1 MECESFHGEA
11 QETSFNS
18 NQSFESTESNLVSE
32 ISMRSYEEVINMEE
46 SDNSQESNNILE
58 YDNIKESD
66 NVVESDNVEESDNV
80 DNVDNVDN
88 IEKSDNANEFP
99 NEAYADLMTLVTNY
113 KLNNK
118 AGNAI
123 IKFFNKHS
131 NVPQSPLPINIEKGR
146 KFMNNMKFPNLTFKK
161 ICIASHN
168 HKEYFLHYQ
177 DLIHCIKN
185 ILAIPDITQE
195 FALSFENCEVKC

>member
-1 MECESFHGEA
+1 MECEGFHGEA
-11 QETSFNS
+11 QESSFNS

-46 SDNSQESNNILE
+46 SDNSQESNNIL
-58 YDNIKESD
+58 
-66 NVVESDNVEESDNV
+66 VESDNVEES

-99 NEAYADLMTLVTNY
+99 NEAYADLMTLVTDY
-113 KLNNK
+113 KLSNR

-185 ILAIPDITQE
+185 ILAIFDITQD
-195 FALSFENCEVKC
+195 FALSFENCKVKC

>member
-11 QETSFNS
+11 QESSFNS

-46 SDNSQESNNILE
+46 SDNSQESNNIL
-58 YDNIKESD
+58 
-66 NVVESDNVEESDNV
+66 VESDYVEESDNV
-80 DNVDNVDN
+80 DNVDN
-88 IEKSDNANEFP
+88 IKKSDNANEFP

>member
-46 SDNSQESNNILE
+46 SYNSQ
-58 YDNIKESD
+58 ESD

-123 IKFFNKHS
+123 IKFFNNHS

-146 KFMNNMKFPNLTFKK
+146 KFMNNMKFHNLTFKDRK
-161 ICIASHN
+161 
-168 HKEYFLHYQ
+168 
-177 DLIHCIKN
+177 
-185 ILAIPDITQE
+185 
-195 FALSFENCEVKC
+195 

>member
-1 MECESFHGEA
+1 MECESFYEEA
-11 QETSFNS
+11 QESSFNS

-46 SDNSQESNNILE
+46 SDNSQESNNIL
-58 YDNIKESD
+58 
-66 NVVESDNVEESDNV
+66 VESDNVEES

-99 NEAYADLMTLVTNY
+99 NEAYADLMTLVTDY
-113 KLNNK
+113 KLSNK
-118 AGNAI
+118 AENAI

-185 ILAIPDITQE
+185 ILAIPDITQD

>member
-46 SDNSQESNNILE
+46 SDNSQESDNILE
-58 YDNIKESD
+58 YKESD

-80 DNVDNVDN
+80 NNVDNVDN
-88 IEKSDNANEFP
+88 TEKSDNAKEFP

-118 AGNAI
+118 AGNVI
-123 IKFFNKHS
+123 IKFFNKYS
-131 NVPQSPLPINIEKGR
+131 NLPQSPLPINIEKGR

-161 ICIASHN
+161 ICIANHN

-185 ILAIPDITQE
+185 ILAIPDITQD

>member
-1 MECESFHGEA
+1 MECEGFHGEA
-11 QETSFNS
+11 QESSFNS

-46 SDNSQESNNILE
+46 SDNSQESNNIL
-58 YDNIKESD
+58 
-66 NVVESDNVEESDNV
+66 VESDNVEES

-99 NEAYADLMTLVTNY
+99 NEAYADLMTLVTDY
-113 KLNNK
+113 KLSNR

-185 ILAIPDITQE
+185 ILAIPDITQD
-195 FALSFENCEVKC
+195 FALSFKNCEVKC

>member
-1 MECESFHGEA
+1 
-11 QETSFNS
+11 
-18 NQSFESTESNLVSE
+18 
-32 ISMRSYEEVINMEE
+32 MRSYEEVINMEE
-46 SDNSQESNNILE
+46 SDNSQESDNILE
-58 YDNIKESD
+58 YEESD
-66 NVVESDNVEESDNV
+66 NVVESDNVESDNVEGSDNV
-80 DNVDNVDN
+80 DNT
-88 IEKSDNANEFP
+88 EKSDNAKEFP

-123 IKFFNKHS
+123 IKFFNKYS
-131 NVPQSPLPINIEKGR
+131 NLPQSPLPINIEKGR

-161 ICIASHN
+161 ICIANHN

-185 ILAIPDITQE
+185 ILAIPDMTQD

>member
-1 MECESFHGEA
+1 MECEGFHGKV
-11 QETSFNS
+11 QELSFNS
-18 NQSFESTESNLVSE
+18 NQSFESTESNLVSK
-32 ISMRSYEEVINMEE
+32 ISMRSYEEVINMKE
-46 SDNSQESNNILE
+46 SDNSQESNNIL
-58 YDNIKESD
+58 
-66 NVVESDNVEESDNV
+66 VESDYVEESDNV
-80 DNVDNVDN
+80 DNVDN
-88 IEKSDNANEFP
+88 IKKSDNANEFP
-99 NEAYADLMTLVTNY
+99 NEAYADLMTLVTDY
-113 KLNNK
+113 KLSNK

>member
-1 MECESFHGEA
+1 MECEGFHGEA
-11 QETSFNS
+11 QESSFNS

-32 ISMRSYEEVINMEE
+32 ISIRSYEEVINMEE
-46 SDNSQESNNILE
+46 SDNSQESNNIL
-58 YDNIKESD
+58 
-66 NVVESDNVEESDNV
+66 VESDNVEES

-99 NEAYADLMTLVTNY
+99 NEAYADLMTLVTDY
-113 KLNNK
+113 KLSNR

-185 ILAIPDITQE
+185 ILAIPDITQD

>member
-1 MECESFHGEA
+1 MECEGFHGEA
-11 QETSFNS
+11 QESSFNS

-46 SDNSQESNNILE
+46 SDNSQESNNIL
-58 YDNIKESD
+58 
-66 NVVESDNVEESDNV
+66 VESDNVEES

-99 NEAYADLMTLVTNY
+99 NEAYADLMTLVTDY
-113 KLNNK
+113 KLSNK

-185 ILAIPDITQE
+185 ILAIPDITQD

>member
-46 SDNSQESNNILE
+46 SDNSQESDNILE
-58 YDNIKESD
+58 YEESD

-80 DNVDNVDN
+80 DNT
-88 IEKSDNANEFP
+88 EKSDNAKEFP

-123 IKFFNKHS
+123 IKFFNKYS
-131 NVPQSPLPINIEKGR
+131 NLPQSPLPINIEKGR

-161 ICIASHN
+161 ICIANHN

-185 ILAIPDITQE
+185 ILAIPDMTQD

>member
-46 SDNSQESNNILE
+46 SDNSQESNNIL
-58 YDNIKESD
+58 
-66 NVVESDNVEESDNV
+66 VESDYVEESDNV
-80 DNVDNVDN
+80 DNVDN
-88 IEKSDNANEFP
+88 IKKSDNANEFP
-99 NEAYADLMTLVTNY
+99 NEAYADLMTLVTDY
-113 KLNNK
+113 KLSNK

>member
-1 MECESFHGEA
+1 MECEGFHGEA
-11 QETSFNS
+11 QESSFNS

-46 SDNSQESNNILE
+46 SDNSQESNNIL
-58 YDNIKESD
+58 
-66 NVVESDNVEESDNV
+66 VESDNVEES

-185 ILAIPDITQE
+185 ILAIPDITQD

>member
-1 MECESFHGEA
+1 MECEGFHGEA
-11 QETSFNS
+11 QESSFNS

-46 SDNSQESNNILE
+46 SDNSQESNNIL
-58 YDNIKESD
+58 
-66 NVVESDNVEESDNV
+66 VESDNVEES

-99 NEAYADLMTLVTNY
+99 NEAYADLMTLVTDY
-113 KLNNK
+113 KLSNR

-168 HKEYFLHYQ
+168 HIEYFLHYQ

-185 ILAIPDITQE
+185 ILAIPDITQD

>member
-1 MECESFHGEA
+1 MECEGFHGEA
-11 QETSFNS
+11 QESSFNS

-46 SDNSQESNNILE
+46 SDNSQESNNIL
-58 YDNIKESD
+58 
-66 NVVESDNVEESDNV
+66 VESDNVEES

-99 NEAYADLMTLVTNY
+99 NEAYADLMTLVTDY
-113 KLNNK
+113 KLSNR
-118 AGNAI
+118 ARNAI
-123 IKFFNKHS
+123 IKFFNKYS

-168 HKEYFLHYQ
+168 HKEYFFHYQ

-185 ILAIPDITQE
+185 ILAIPDITQD

>member
-1 MECESFHGEA
+1 MECEGFHGEA
-11 QETSFNS
+11 QESSFNS

-46 SDNSQESNNILE
+46 SDNSQESNNIL
-58 YDNIKESD
+58 
-66 NVVESDNVEESDNV
+66 VESDYVEESDNV
-80 DNVDNVDN
+80 DNVDN
-88 IEKSDNANEFP
+88 IKKSDNANEFP
-99 NEAYADLMTLVTNY
+99 NEAYADLMTLVTDY
-113 KLNNK
+113 KLSNK

-185 ILAIPDITQE
+185 ILAIPDITQD
-195 FALSFENCEVKC
+195 FALFFENCEVKC

>member
-1 MECESFHGEA
+1 MECEGFHGEA
-11 QETSFNS
+11 QESSFNS

-46 SDNSQESNNILE
+46 SDNSQESNNIL
-58 YDNIKESD
+58 
-66 NVVESDNVEESDNV
+66 VESDNVEESDNV
-80 DNVDNVDN
+80 DNIDN

-99 NEAYADLMTLVTNY
+99 NEAYADLITLVTNY

-118 AGNAI
+118 AGNTI

>member
-1 MECESFHGEA
+1 MECEGFHGEA
-11 QETSFNS
+11 QESSFNS

-46 SDNSQESNNILE
+46 FDNSQESNNIL
-58 YDNIKESD
+58 
-66 NVVESDNVEESDNV
+66 VESDNVEES

-99 NEAYADLMTLVTNY
+99 NEAYADLMTLVTDY
-113 KLNNK
+113 KLSNR

-185 ILAIPDITQE
+185 ILAIPDITQD

>member
-18 NQSFESTESNLVSE
+18 NQSFESTESNLISE

-46 SDNSQESNNILE
+46 SDNSQESDNILE
-58 YDNIKESD
+58 YEESD

-80 DNVDNVDN
+80 DNT
-88 IEKSDNANEFP
+88 EKSDNAKEFP
-99 NEAYADLMTLVTNY
+99 NEVYADLMTLVTNY

-123 IKFFNKHS
+123 IKFFNKYS
-131 NVPQSPLPINIEKGR
+131 NLPQSPLPINIEKGR

-161 ICIASHN
+161 ICIANHN

-185 ILAIPDITQE
+185 ILAIPDMTHD

>member
-1 MECESFHGEA
+1 MECKGFHGET
-11 QETSFNS
+11 QESSFNS

-46 SDNSQESNNILE
+46 SDNSQKNNIL
-58 YDNIKESD
+58 
-66 NVVESDNVEESDNV
+66 VESDNVEESDNV
-80 DNVDNVDN
+80 DNIDN

-99 NEAYADLMTLVTNY
+99 NEAYADLMTLVTDY
-113 KLNNK
+113 KLSNR

-185 ILAIPDITQE
+185 ILAIPDITQD

>member
-1 MECESFHGEA
+1 MECEGFHGEA
-11 QETSFNS
+11 QESSFNS
-18 NQSFESTESNLVSE
+18 NQSFESTESNLVFE

-46 SDNSQESNNILE
+46 SDNSQESNNIL
-58 YDNIKESD
+58 
-66 NVVESDNVEESDNV
+66 VESDNVEESDNV
-80 DNVDNVDN
+80 DNVDN
-88 IEKSDNANEFP
+88 IKKSDNANEFP
-99 NEAYADLMTLVTNY
+99 NEAYADLMTLVTDY
-113 KLNNK
+113 KLSNK

>member
-1 MECESFHGEA
+1 MECEGFHGEA
-11 QETSFNS
+11 QESSFNS

-46 SDNSQESNNILE
+46 SDNSQESNNIL
-58 YDNIKESD
+58 
-66 NVVESDNVEESDNV
+66 VESDYVEESDNV
-80 DNVDNVDN
+80 DNVDNIKN
-88 IEKSDNANEFP
+88 SDNANEFP
-99 NEAYADLMTLVTNY
+99 NEAYADLMTLVTDY
-113 KLNNK
+113 KLSNK

-185 ILAIPDITQE
+185 ILAIPDITQD

>member
-1 MECESFHGEA
+1 MECEGFHGEA
-11 QETSFNS
+11 QESSFNS

-46 SDNSQESNNILE
+46 SDNSQESNNIL
-58 YDNIKESD
+58 
-66 NVVESDNVEESDNV
+66 VESDYVEESDNV
-80 DNVDNVDN
+80 DNVDN
-88 IEKSDNANEFP
+88 IKKSDNANEFP
-99 NEAYADLMTLVTNY
+99 NEAYADLMILVTNY

-185 ILAIPDITQE
+185 ILAIPDITQD

>member
-11 QETSFNS
+11 QESSFNS

-32 ISMRSYEEVINMEE
+32 ILMRSYEEVINMEE
-46 SDNSQESNNILE
+46 SDNSQESNNIL
-58 YDNIKESD
+58 
-66 NVVESDNVEESDNV
+66 VESDNVEES

-99 NEAYADLMTLVTNY
+99 NEAYADLMTLVTDY
-113 KLNNK
+113 KLSNR

-185 ILAIPDITQE
+185 ILAIPDITQD
-195 FALSFENCEVKC
+195 FALSFENCEIKC

>member
-1 MECESFHGEA
+1 MECEGFHEEA
-11 QETSFNS
+11 QESSFNN

-46 SDNSQESNNILE
+46 SDNSQESNNIL
-58 YDNIKESD
+58 
-66 NVVESDNVEESDNV
+66 VESDNVEESDNV
-80 DNVDNVDN
+80 DNVDNR
-88 IEKSDNANEFP
+88 EKSDNANEFS
-99 NEAYADLMTLVTNY
+99 NKAYADLMTLVTDY
-113 KLNNK
+113 KLSNK

-131 NVPQSPLPINIEKGR
+131 NVLQSPLPINIEKGR

-185 ILAIPDITQE
+185 ILAIPDITQD

>member
-1 MECESFHGEA
+1 MECEGFHGEA
-11 QETSFNS
+11 QESSFNS

-46 SDNSQESNNILE
+46 SDNSQESNNIL
-58 YDNIKESD
+58 
-66 NVVESDNVEESDNV
+66 VESDNVEESDNV
-80 DNVDNVDN
+80 DNT
-88 IEKSDNANEFP
+88 EKSDNAKEFP

-185 ILAIPDITQE
+185 ILAIPDITQD

>member
-1 MECESFHGEA
+1 MECEGFHGEA
-11 QETSFNS
+11 QESSFNS
-18 NQSFESTESNLVSE
+18 NQSFENTESNLVSE
-32 ISMRSYEEVINMEE
+32 ISMRSYEEVINMKE
-46 SDNSQESNNILE
+46 SDNSQESNNIL
-58 YDNIKESD
+58 
-66 NVVESDNVEESDNV
+66 VESDYVEESDNV
-80 DNVDNVDN
+80 DNVDN
-88 IEKSDNANEFP
+88 IKKSDNANEFP
-99 NEAYADLMTLVTNY
+99 NEAYADLMTLVTDY
-113 KLNNK
+113 KLSNK

-131 NVPQSPLPINIEKGR
+131 NVPQSPLPINIEKGQ

>member
-18 NQSFESTESNLVSE
+18 NQSFESIESNLVSE

-46 SDNSQESNNILE
+46 SDNSQESDNILE
-58 YDNIKESD
+58 YEESD

-80 DNVDNVDN
+80 NNVDNVDN
-88 IEKSDNANEFP
+88 TEKSDNAKEFP

-123 IKFFNKHS
+123 IKFFNKYS
-131 NVPQSPLPINIEKGR
+131 NLPQSPLPINIEKGR

-161 ICIASHN
+161 ICIANHN

-185 ILAIPDITQE
+185 ILAIPDMTQD

>member
-1 MECESFHGEA
+1 MECEGFHGEA
-11 QETSFNS
+11 QESSFNS

-46 SDNSQESNNILE
+46 SDNSQESNNIL
-58 YDNIKESD
+58 
-66 NVVESDNVEESDNV
+66 VESDYVEESDNV
-80 DNVDNVDN
+80 DNVDN
-88 IEKSDNANEFP
+88 IKKSDNANEFP
-99 NEAYADLMTLVTNY
+99 NEAYADLMTLVTDY
-113 KLNNK
+113 KLSNK

-185 ILAIPDITQE
+185 ILAIPDITQD

>member
-46 SDNSQESNNILE
+46 SDN
-58 YDNIKESD
+58 
-66 NVVESDNVEESDNV
+66 V
-80 DNVDNVDN
+80 DNT
-88 IEKSDNANEFP
+88 EKSDNAKEFP

-123 IKFFNKHS
+123 IKFFNKYS
-131 NVPQSPLPINIEKGR
+131 NLPQSPLPINIEKGR

-161 ICIASHN
+161 ICIANHN

-185 ILAIPDITQE
+185 ILAIHDMTQ
-195 FALSFENCEVKC
+195 

>member
-1 MECESFHGEA
+1 MECEGFHGEA
-11 QETSFNS
+11 QESSFNS

-46 SDNSQESNNILE
+46 SDNSQESNNIL
-58 YDNIKESD
+58 
-66 NVVESDNVEESDNV
+66 VESDNVEESDNV
-80 DNVDNVDN
+80 DNVDN
-88 IEKSDNANEFP
+88 IEKSDNTNEFP
-99 NEAYADLMTLVTNY
+99 NEAYADLMTLVTDY
-113 KLNNK
+113 KLSNR

-185 ILAIPDITQE
+185 ILAIPDITQN
-195 FALSFENCEVKC
+195 FALSFENCEIKCRLKC

>member
-1 MECESFHGEA
+1 MECEGFHGEA
-11 QETSFNS
+11 QESSFNS

-46 SDNSQESNNILE
+46 SDNSQESNNIL
-58 YDNIKESD
+58 
-66 NVVESDNVEESDNV
+66 VESDYVEESDNV
-80 DNVDNVDN
+80 DNVDN
-88 IEKSDNANEFP
+88 IKKSDNANEFP

-185 ILAIPDITQE
+185 ILAIPDITQD

>member
-1 MECESFHGEA
+1 MECEGFHREA
-11 QETSFNS
+11 QESSFNS
-18 NQSFESTESNLVSE
+18 NQSFESTENNLVSK

-46 SDNSQESNNILE
+46 SDNSQESNNIL
-58 YDNIKESD
+58 
-66 NVVESDNVEESDNV
+66 VESDNVEESDNV
-80 DNVDNVDN
+80 DNVDN
-88 IEKSDNANEFP
+88 IKKSDNTNEFP
-99 NEAYADLMTLVTNY
+99 NEAYADLMTLVTDY
-113 KLNNK
+113 KLSNK

-185 ILAIPDITQE
+185 ILAIPDITQD

>member
-46 SDNSQESNNILE
+46 SYNSQESNNILE
-58 YDNIKESD
+58 YDNIKES
-66 NVVESDNVEESDNV
+66 
-80 DNVDNVDN
+80 DNVDN

-146 KFMNNMKFPNLTFKK
+146 KFMNNMKFPTLTFKK

-195 FALSFENCEVKC
+195 FALHQQI